1 MIMDYPKNQLDAL
14 TQALVLSVSASDD
27 ARSQMALELAESFT
41 VGLNDIQVA
50 SCKRRAEEIL
60 KEGERA

>member
-1 MIMDYPKNQLDAL
+1 MDYPKNQLDAL

-27 ARSQMALELAESFT
+27 ERSQKALELAESFT
-41 VGLNDIQVA
+41 VGLTAIQVA

-60 KEGERA
+60 KNENVS

>member
-1 MIMDYPKNQLDAL
+1 MNYPKNQLDAL
-14 TQALVLSVSASDD
+14 TQALVLAVSASDD
-27 ARSQMALELAESFT
+27 ERTQMALELAESFT

-60 KEGERA
+60 KEGA